1 MSSNKKYVPPN
12 KRNGNGN
19 VNNKKNRLTTR
30 KEPITQID
38 FSKESFPELGNKNI
52 NNTKDESQTDF
63 FYSSA
68 LAKPKEVESTN
79 TVDNEVPPGWVQLS
93 YDKNRKIKYE
103 YNKHYNL
110 LKEQEQEQEQITFQE
125 EASVVFSNMIR
136 RWNNYKKFYNSL
148 YGEGAYEKI
157 YEMGGSYQDDKYSDD
172 TNGEDEQSQD
182 DDEDEYDNWVD

>member
-19 VNNKKNRLTTR
+19 GNGNNNRLTTH
-30 KEPITQID
+30 KEPIRQID

-68 LAKPKEVESTN
+68 LAKPKEVELMDTIN
-79 TVDNEVPPGWVQLS
+79 NEVPPGWVRLS

-103 YNKHYNL
+103 YNKDHNL
-110 LKEQEQEQEQITFQE
+110 LKEQEQFTFHE
-125 EASVVFSNMIR
+125 DAFIVFSNMIR

-157 YEMGGSYQDDKYSDD
+157 YEMGGSYSDDKYLDD
-172 TNGEDEQSQD
+172 MNSEDKQSQD
-182 DDEDEYDNWVD
+182 EDEDEYDNWVD